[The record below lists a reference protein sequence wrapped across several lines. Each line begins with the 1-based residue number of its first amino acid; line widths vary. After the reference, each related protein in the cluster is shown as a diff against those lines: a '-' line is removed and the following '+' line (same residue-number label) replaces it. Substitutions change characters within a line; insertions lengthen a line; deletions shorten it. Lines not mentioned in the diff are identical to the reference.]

1 MSDAVSRPS
10 GSGRFNLNQD
20 ITRALDQLGKVEYS
34 EVLRAHF
41 PARNLTPGEYARLH
55 PLKRRVKCIYIGPQD
70 PVPTECPRGWD
81 LLVLVGIGF
90 TRRET
95 EDVAANL
102 ESAATGER
110 VLAGVPLQ
118 ALPGSA
124 QFKELAV
131 LDHLA
136 GSEVYSPEGTPRE
149 ALQVRRASL
158 RRSLLDR
165 LRKALAPAAFRW
177 MHEGRILEEAP
188 AGSRNAFFSGVLESL
203 YPDTPRV
210 SLAGSRRERQQAL
223 DELLDLST
231 PLQLPVASRSGSARV
246 LRLLLADQGLLE
258 VESDRG
264 ASILYT
270 IGGPL
275 PEERPM
281 AAAWNKVLQAL
292 VGLGDQNRTTPLGEL
307 LADLSRRPLGLR
319 GELTPFLLGA
329 ALRRHYPDL
338 ELVEEGEPV
347 PPSGVALR
355 RALARPRTW
364 NLRFHPTSEDEAV
377 FLRALRER
385 FAVAGQQPAPGGCN
399 LWDLSRQA
407 LLGWRERLPAL
418 TRSHRAWSDPDS
430 SALMA
435 LLDDPERTRS
445 ARDLL
450 GTHLPELFGEDGI
463 PLTGRQEGLLARIDA
478 ARSGIEAFPE
488 RRQEELLREMGRALG
503 AEESPGAGLEA
514 WFEDL
519 IGNWR
524 MSLHPGTASRPFS
537 EWASG
542 LLEVACASE
551 PFAVRWFESLPR
563 KLGLAA
569 VRDWDPDQG
578 SVFLA
583 RLARARLELELWRL
597 RELFPLPQ
605 DPVQRTHEVRRWIRE
620 AMDGSGLD
628 EAQRRSLLL
637 DLLESLVWK

>member
-55 PLKRRVKCIYIGPQD
+55 PLKRRVKCVYVGPQD

-95 EDVAANL
+95 EDVASSL

-110 VLAGVPLQ
+110 VVAGIPLQ

-136 GSEVYSPEGTPRE
+136 DTETYRPEGTARE
-149 ALQVRRASL
+149 ALMVRRASL
-158 RRSLLDR
+158 RRSLLER

-210 SLAGSRRERQQAL
+210 PLAGSRRERQQAL

-231 PLQLPVASRSGSARV
+231 PLQLPVASRSGGARV

-264 ASILYT
+264 ASVLYKV
-270 IGGPL
+270 GGPL
-275 PEERPM
+275 PAGRCV
-281 AAAWNKVLQAL
+281 ASAWNKVLEAL
-292 VGLGDQNRTTPLGEL
+292 VGFGDRNQTTPLVDL
-307 LADLSRRPLGLR
+307 LADLARRPLGLR

-364 NLRFHPTSEDEAV
+364 HLRFHPTSEDEAV
-377 FLRALRER
+377 FLRALLER
-385 FAVAGQQPAPGGCN
+385 FGAAEQTPTPGGVN
-399 LWDLSRQA
+399 LWDLSRQTLMA
-407 LLGWRERLPAL
+407 WRERLPPLA
-418 TRSHRAWSDPDS
+418 RGHRAWSDPDCH
-430 SALMA
+430 ALMA
-435 LLDDPERTRS
+435 LLEDPDRTRS

-450 GTHLPELFGEDGI
+450 GTHLPVLFGEDGI
-463 PLTGRQEGLLARIDA
+463 PLTDRQQGLLARIDA
-478 ARSGIEAFPE
+478 ARTGIEAFPE
-488 RRQEELLREMGRALG
+488 RRQEELLRQMGRALG
-503 AEESPGAGLEA
+503 AEEAPDQGLEA
-514 WFEDL
+514 WFESL
-519 IGNWR
+519 LGNWR
-524 MSLHPGTASRPFS
+524 TSLHPGTDSRPFS

-542 LLEVACASE
+542 LLEVAGASE

-563 KLGLAA
+563 KLGLPA

-578 SVFLA
+578 AVFLA

-605 DPVQRTHEVRRWIRE
+605 DPGQRSQEVRRWIRE

-628 EAQRRSLLL
+628 QAQRRSLML